1 MTAQHDGYDGSGG
14 YDGYDCSGGSGG
26 SGGGDE
32 LDALLAVLAD
42 EPLPDEARADAAFM
56 AEHRAAA
63 ADVALLREQLGII
76 GDTLAGPA
84 PSPRPAPAPAPP
96 KERWYRHPGVRTLSF
111 GALVTA
117 CAASAVL
124 GLGWL
129 VASNGG
135 DSADAG
141 GGSASDKS
149 AASGSSARGPARLA
163 CSRLLVEGDIT
174 KVQPVRGTAED
185 RVTLRV
191 TRSYVPVKGKKKE
204 VTFQVERVVAPGSRP
219 GQHVLAGIQRDAT
232 NPNLWITDT
241 AGIAR
246 ERAAI
251 TKELPASGDV
261 ACE

>member
-1 MTAQHDGYDGSGG
+1 MTAQHDGYDGN
-14 YDGYDCSGGSGG
+14 DGN
-26 SGGGDE
+26 DE

-42 EPLPDEARADAAFM
+42 EPLPGEARADAAFM

-76 GDTLAGPA
+76 GDTLAGTA
-84 PSPRPAPAPAPP
+84 PRPRPAPEPAPP
-96 KERWYRHPGVRTLSF
+96 RERWYRHPGVRTLSF

-117 CAASAVL
+117 SVASAVL

-129 VASNGG
+129 VASNNG
-135 DSADAG
+135 ADENS

-149 AASGSSARGPARLA
+149 VPSGSSAQGPARLTCA
-163 CSRLLVEGDIT
+163 RLLVEGDVT
-174 KVQPVRGTAED
+174 KVQPVHGTGED

-191 TRSYVPVKGKKKE
+191 TRSYIPAKGKAE
-204 VTFQVERVVAPGSRP
+204 VTFQVERAAVPDPRP
-219 GQHVLAGIQRDAT
+219 GQHVLAGIQKEAT
-232 NPNLWITDT
+232 NPDLWITDA

-251 TKELPASGDV
+251 TEELPASGDV

>member
-1 MTAQHDGYDGSGG
+1 MTAEHDGYDG
-14 YDGYDCSGGSGG
+14 YDGRDGYEGSDG
-26 SGGGDE
+26 SDGRDE

-63 ADVALLREQLGII
+63 ADVALLRKQLGII
-76 GDTLAGPA
+76 GDTLAGPT
-84 PSPRPAPAPAPP
+84 PHPHPRPAPAPAPP
-96 KERWYRHPGVRTLSF
+96 RERWYRHPGVRTLSF

-117 CAASAVL
+117 AVASAVL

-129 VASNGG
+129 VAANNGV
-135 DSADAG
+135 SENS

-149 AASGSSARGPARLA
+149 APSGSSARGPAHLA
-163 CSRLLVEGDIT
+163 CARLLVEGDIT

-191 TRSYVPVKGKKKE
+191 TRSYIPAKGKGE
-204 VTFQVERVVAPGSRP
+204 VSFRVERAVVPDSRP
-219 GQHVLAGIQRDAT
+219 GQHVLAGIQKEAT
-232 NPNLWITDT
+232 NPDLWITDP

-251 TKELPASGDV
+251 TEALPASGAV

>member
-1 MTAQHDGYDGSGG
+1 MTAEHDGYDG
-14 YDGYDCSGGSGG
+14 YDGDGGAD
-26 SGGGDE
+26 GGDE
-32 LDALLAVLAD
+32 LDALSAALAD
-42 EPLPDEARADAAFM
+42 EPLPEGARADAAFM

-84 PSPRPAPAPAPP
+84 PRPRPAPAPPR
-96 KERWYRHPGVRTLSF
+96 ERWYRHPGVRTLSF

-117 CAASAVL
+117 AVASAVL

-135 DSADAG
+135 VDEDSG
-141 GGSASDKS
+141 GASDKS
-149 AASGSSARGPARLA
+149 AVSGSSAQGSDRLA
-163 CSRLLVEGDIT
+163 CARLLVEGDVT
-174 KVQPVRGTAED
+174 KVQPVHGAAED

-191 TRSYVPVKGKKKE
+191 TRSYVPAKGGKE
-204 VTFQVERVVAPGSRP
+204 VTFRVERAVVPGARP
-219 GQHVLAGIQRDAT
+219 GQHVLAGIQKNAT
-232 NPNLWITDT
+232 NPDLWITDA

-251 TKELPASGDV
+251 TEALPASGDA
-261 ACE
+261 ACG